1 MNKKLLLFLTLVL
14 GLVINLKAKTIN
26 NGDLYFDIGSEW
38 SFLDNGIKPTEDWS
52 MLNFDDSSWKKGNG
66 FFGFGYGDEVTLL
79 AQGQS
84 NYYFRKKIVIED
96 PNNLP
101 GYLHFGIMQE
111 QNVILRINNVEVF
124 HSTNFSKS
132 KKPFANKIKNTSEY
146 DWYYYDVNTTYF
158 IEGENIITIEILNN
172 NQESSKLSFDCF
184 FIDPPIHTDG
194 PYVFYTDNEME
205 VVKITDNG
213 IERQFHA
220 LNDEVI
226 LTVQDPT
233 SEGSFSFPLKKEH
246 YIPEAIHTLP
256 TKLFVT
262 SDIEG
267 QFGAYKRM
275 LIDAKVMN
283 ENFEWIYGDGY
294 VVLSGDMVDRGDY
307 VTEVLWLTYKL
318 EQEAEKAGGKVQFV
332 LGNHEVMVINNDV
345 RYVHDKYIEN
355 IVHLKINY
363 SDFFSKQSELGRWL
377 RKKNIIEK
385 VGEYTFVHG
394 GVSSE
399 VANLGLSYEEM
410 NDFGRNRL
418 NQESCRGDC
427 RIVTG
432 RSNVGIYWY
441 RGIGKQLISQEEV
454 NDIITKIK
462 SDKLIIGHTKHSE
475 ITPLY
480 QNKVIAVDI
489 NHDSNFK
496 KHKVE
501 ALVFENNCFKRFVSN
516 ENGIQKTDLLNEC
529 DKLST
534 SDLKSAGIKI
544 YPNPTSDW
552 VHIELNHKNHEIE
565 VYDLTGKRINLET
578 QFKPT
583 TISINTSILSKGVYL
598 LKISNKTTKEVYQKK
613 IIKK

>member
-14 GLVINLKAKTIN
+14 GFVINLKAKTIN
-26 NGDLYFDIGSEW
+26 NEDLYFEIGSEW
-38 SFLDNGIKPTEDWS
+38 SFLDDGVKPTEDWS
-52 MLNFDDSSWKKGNG
+52 TLSFDDSSWKKGKG
-66 FFGFGYGDEVTLL
+66 YFGFGYGDEVTLL
-79 AQGQS
+79 TKGQS
-84 NYYFRKKIVIED
+84 NYYFRKKVTVED
-96 PNNLP
+96 PNSLP
-101 GYLHFGIMQE
+101 DFLYFGLMQE

-124 HSTNFSKS
+124 HNTNFSKS
-132 KKPFANKIKNTSEY
+132 KRPFANKTKKTSEY

-158 IEGENIITIEILNN
+158 VEGENIITIEILNS
-172 NQESSKLSFDCF
+172 NQDSSKLSFDCF
-184 FIDPPIHTDG
+184 FTDPLLHKDG
-194 PYVFYTDNEME
+194 PYVFYKENEIE
-205 VVKITDNG
+205 VVTITDNG
-213 IERQFHA
+213 IEREYHA

-233 SEGSFSFPLKKEH
+233 SENSFSFPLKKEH
-246 YIPEAIHTLP
+246 HIPEAIHTLP

-267 QFGAYKRM
+267 QFAAYKRM

-318 EQEAEKAGGKVQFV
+318 EQEAEKVGGKVQFV

-345 RYVHDKYIEN
+345 RYVHDKYIDN
-355 IVHLKINY
+355 IAHLKINY
-363 SDFFSKQSELGRWL
+363 SDLFSNESELGRWL

-394 GVSSE
+394 GVSPE
-399 VANLGLSYEEM
+399 VANLGLSYVEM
-410 NDFGRNRL
+410 NDFGRKRL

-427 RIVTG
+427 RTVTG
-432 RSNVGIYWY
+432 GSKIGIYWY
-441 RGIGKQLISQEEV
+441 RGIGQQLISQEEV

-489 NHDSNFK
+489 NHGNNIK
-496 KHKVE
+496 EHKVE

-516 ENGIQKTDLLNEC
+516 DNGIQKSDLLNEC

-565 VYDLTGKRINLET
+565 LYDLTGKRINLET

-583 TISINTSILSKGVYL
+583 TISINASILAKGVYL